1 MGIHQ
6 GNCLHKSY
14 SWMDDERLQRVT
26 SQLLHEF
33 LLPVC
38 QNHFAHHRRAA
49 ALHLCRY
56 GESLSEL
63 FKRFARPSKHNTA
76 TKKVL
81 PRLTARVTNL
91 SRLDEGV
98 LTQKRQ

>member
-6 GNCLHKSY
+6 GNCMHKSY

-38 QNHFAHHRRAA
+38 QSHFAHHRRAA
-49 ALHLCRY
+49 ALHLHRY

-63 FKRFARPSKHNTA
+63 FERSTKPPKHNTA

-81 PRLTARVTNL
+81 PELTVRVTNL
-91 SRLDEGV
+91 SRLDERA